1 MSLEDDLFRI
11 EEGFWVAGEDHF
23 SRHVDDRCLLAF
35 PQAGQMHGLYSREQI
50 AKSAKVP
57 NRWRDLKMSNRQILQ
72 PMPEVAL
79 ISYQAE
85 VLRADGQP
93 YVALISS
100 GYVNKIDGWK
110 LVFHQHSPV

>member
-1 MSLEDDLFRI
+1 
-11 EEGFWVAGEDHF
+11 
-23 SRHVDDRCLLAF
+23 
-35 PQAGQMHGLYSREQI
+35 
-50 AKSAKVP
+50 
-57 NRWRDLKMSNRQILQ
+57 MSNRQILQ

-85 VLRADGQP
+85 VLRADGHP